1 MSNLDFD
8 EFPITEEEVIS
19 ILGSNF
25 KVQGQELCFRC
36 PACPGGDKHGDNLK
50 YNRQKQVLKCFACD
64 FEKEICEIIARRRF
78 EKNKSQN
85 GQQYQAPQESYNFER
100 KEALEPAE
108 QPVKNKEI
116 AQDDL
121 AEYYM
126 ACNYRLMRNKTLLK
140 KIYEKHTILPSTA
153 CSCFIGYDDKKDMLV
168 FPSRAAGKDPTDN
181 LEVIDNGAE
190 YREYEGDK
198 VIRRIAGYDAK
209 ICAVSTKAFVMHGII
224 CEGYKD
230 AYNLI
235 QIMKMTEPE
244 LLNCTA
250 IFTVQNGTNSINVD
264 SCLQKVNWHRF
275 ETIGVLLDNDAAG
288 DKATEIAQD
297 LFPVMRDL
305 RKEYI
310 SGYNDIQERFAKEF
324 GVNVDI
330 DRALSANWLREYE
343 GAFN

>member
-8 EFPITEEEVIS
+8 EFPITEEEVVA
-19 ILGSNF
+19 ILGTNY

-50 YNRQKQVLKCFACD
+50 YNRQKHVLKCFACG

-78 EKNKSQN
+78 EKQGNS
-85 GQQYQAPQESYNFER
+85 GYQQPAQESYTFER
-100 KEALEPAE
+100 REAPE
-108 QPVKNKEI
+108 QTEQALKTKEI
-116 AQDDL
+116 AQEYL
-121 AEYYM
+121 AEYYL
-126 ACNYRLMRNKTLLK
+126 ACNYRLMRDKNLLR
-140 KIYEKHTILPSTA
+140 KIYEKHTIMPATA

-168 FPSRAAGKDPTDN
+168 FPSRAVGKDPTDN
-181 LEVIDNGAE
+181 LSIVDNGAE
-190 YREYEGDK
+190 YREYEGEK
-198 VIRRIAGYDAK
+198 VIRRISGYDAK
-209 ICAVSTKAFVMHGII
+209 ICAVSSKAFVMHGII

-235 QIMKMTEPE
+235 QIMKMTNPE

-264 SCLQKVNWHRF
+264 NCLQKVNWHRF
-275 ETIGVLLDNDAAG
+275 ETIGVLFDDDTAG
-288 DKATEIAQD
+288 DKATEIAQE
-297 LFPVMRDL
+297 LFPIMKDL

-310 SGYNDIQERFAKEF
+310 NGYNDIQERFAKEF

-330 DRALSANWLREYE
+330 DRALSAGWLKEYE